1 MELFDLTRRVGLIT
15 GGNGGLGL
23 AMARGL
29 AKAGAHVAIL
39 ARNPDKNAA
48 ALEELRGLGK
58 GDVLALTCDVA
69 EEEAIALA
77 LEQTLGAFGRIDA
90 CFANA
95 GISGA
100 GTAIPDITAE
110 GWDRT
115 MAINTRGAA
124 LVGVNI
130 AYLAGASVGAQ
141 GGGLVL
147 AVSPGFALGPLAVPT
162 LGLSVV
168 LALVLVPA
176 ALWLAAAA
184 RVRPPAGPRPGRGP
198 SG

>member
-1 MELFDLTRRVGLIT
+1 MELFDLAGRVALIT

-29 AKAGAHVAIL
+29 AKAGANVAIL

-48 ALEELRGLGK
+48 AVEELRSLGK

-69 EEEAIALA
+69 EDDAIALA
-77 LEQTLGAFGRIDA
+77 VEQVLGAFGRIDA

-115 MAINTRGAA
+115 MAVNTRGAA
-124 LVGVNI
+124 LVYKHVTRHMI
-130 AYLAGASVGAQ
+130 ARAKDGDAGGKLIATSSGQSQKGGSEALAGRPMRKAATLVSARRWTTALMKCVVPIITASTA
-141 GGGLVL
+141 
-147 AVSPGFALGPLAVPT
+147 P
-162 LGLSVV
+162 
-168 LALVLVPA
+168 
-176 ALWLAAAA
+176 
-184 RVRPPAGPRPGRGP
+184 
-198 SG
+198 